1 MCLISPMSCFRLMN
15 ERRSLHHSQCEV
27 VCRNFFGFK
36 TDETLKIRIAYRQ
49 RRSNFPRGGR
59 KRKIG
64 KCVFSG
70 FAFLAA
76 ESENRQLK
84 DLPQADLGRAPE
96 RFLLSV
102 RTNSITDNFVYWK
115 WGSLFV
121 FVVIWNTCLILKFI
135 EIFKFWALLGYLL
148 INFWMG
154 VSYTWITNLRVS
166 AFLNSWSLCNA

>member
-1 MCLISPMSCFRLMN
+1 MNGEGYTILNVRSFVGTFSDLRLMKHWKSV
-15 ERRSLHHSQCEV
+15 SL
-27 VCRNFFGFK
+27 
-36 TDETLKIRIAYRQ
+36 TDSDVQTFLEGEEKYKSENAY
-49 RRSNFPRGGR
+49 S
-59 KRKIG
+59 
-64 KCVFSG
+64 V
-70 FAFLAA
+70 ALVMTFLAA

-135 EIFKFWALLGYLL
+135 EIFKFWALRYLF
-148 INFWMG
+148 INFWIG

>member
-1 MCLISPMSCFRLMN
+1 MN

-59 KRKIG
+59 KEKSENAYS
-64 KCVFSG
+64 V
-70 FAFLAA
+70 ALVMTFLAA

-102 RTNSITDNFVYWK
+102 RTNSITDNFVY
-115 WGSLFV
+115 
-121 FVVIWNTCLILKFI
+121 
-135 EIFKFWALLGYLL
+135 
-148 INFWMG
+148 
-154 VSYTWITNLRVS
+154 
-166 AFLNSWSLCNA
+166 